1 MEILSYADEAVNHH
15 SLECTFENIFG
26 HMTPHEKC
34 ALLSHPCG
42 ELLEFI
48 NFF

>member
-1 MEILSYADEAVNHH
+1 MEISSYADEVVNHH
-15 SLECTFENIFG
+15 NLECTFENIFG
-26 HMTPHEKC
+26 DMSHHEKC
-34 ALLSHPCG
+34 ALLSEPCG